1 MESSPLIDRAM
12 AACADVFHDTRIVL
26 AYAYGSRVDGTA
38 TPKSDLDIG
47 YYLAGPEPMPLAEE
61 MILADRLS
69 RRLGVDVDLRHLGAA
84 PLEWRARVLQ
94 RGRRIHC
101 TDEVARVTLER
112 QILVRWFDEQPRI
125 ERFHE
130 TRLASYAMHGLAPG
144 YAP

>member
-1 MESSPLIDRAM
+1 MDWTPIIDRAG
-12 AACADVFHDTRIVL
+12 AACVDVFHGTSIFL

-38 TPKSDLDIG
+38 TPNSDLDVG
-47 YYLAGPEPMPLAEE
+47 YYLASPEPMPLAEE

-94 RGRRIHC
+94 RGRCIHC
-101 TDEVARVTLER
+101 TDEAARVALER
-112 QILVRWFDEQPRI
+112 QLLVRWFDEQPRI

-130 TRLASYAMHGLAPG
+130 TRLASYAMHGLTPGNAP
-144 YAP
+144 